1 MAENKG
7 NFESSNKTQID
18 RPQTLAQ
25 KIIANASGKKYV
37 TPGEIVTCQLDLVL
51 MHDSSGPRRVK
62 SRLEELGATI
72 FDPQKVVLVSDHF
85 VPATD
90 PESAEILALTR
101 RWADENQIA
110 HFYDMQG
117 ICHVM
122 LPQQG
127 HLKPGMFLV
136 GGDSHSP
143 TGGAF
148 GTFMVG
154 IGATEMTGVLA
165 TGEIWIK
172 VPETIRVNWDGELPK
187 GCSAKDIMLFLCKKL
202 GMNNN
207 YKVIEY
213 AGSTIA
219 NMSMYERMVLC
230 NMSAELGAKTGII
243 AADEKTLTWIKDT
256 GQDVAKDALNWQ
268 SDEDANYA
276 RVYHFDANE
285 LIPQVAAPHSPE
297 NTHPANSFE
306 QVTIHQAYI
315 GACTGAKLS
324 DLHMAA
330 EILKGKKV
338 APGTRLLIAPASAKT
353 TEWAAKDGTLSILT
367 EAGAIILP
375 TGCGACAGMG
385 AGAIANGENCISST
399 SRNFKGRM
407 GSPDSNVYL
416 GSPYTVAA
424 SAIAGVIADPRD
436 YL

>member
-1 MAENKG
+1 MTE
-7 NFESSNKTQID
+7 TLY

-25 KIIANASGKKYV
+25 KIIARASQKDYV
-37 TPGEIVTCQLDLVL
+37 SPGELVTCQVDLVL

-62 SRLEELGATI
+62 SRLEELGAKV
-72 FDPQKVVLVSDHF
+72 FDPSKVVLVSDHF

-101 RWADENQIA
+101 RWANEQQIG

-127 HLKPGMFLV
+127 HLQPGMFLV

-172 VPETIRVNWDGELPK
+172 VPETVRINWSGQLQP
-187 GCSAKDIMLFLCKKL
+187 GCSAKDIMLFLCARL

-207 YKVIEY
+207 YKVMEFGGETV
-213 AGSTIA
+213 AA
-219 NMSMYERMVLC
+219 MSMYERMVLC
-230 NMSAELGAKTGII
+230 NMSAELGGKTGII
-243 AADEKTLTWIKDT
+243 EADDTTLNWIRNTGKTPSD
-256 GQDVAKDALNWQ
+256 DALQWRTDSHAQ
-268 SDEDANYA
+268 
-276 RVYHFDANE
+276 YHSVHHFNASE
-285 LIPQVAAPHSPE
+285 LAPQIAAPHSPE
-297 NTHPANSFE
+297 NTKA
-306 QVTIHQAYI
+306 VTEYEKVPIHQAYI

-330 EILKGKKV
+330 SILKGRKV
-338 APGTRLLIAPASAKT
+338 ATGTRLLIAPASLKT
-353 TEWAAKDGTLSILT
+353 TEAAAKDGTLATLT
-367 EAGAIILP
+367 EAGAILLP

-385 AGAIANGENCISST
+385 AGAIANGENCLSST

-407 GSPDSNVYL
+407 GSPNSNVYL
-416 GSPYTVAA
+416 GSPYSVAA
-424 SAIAGVIADPRD
+424 AAVTGVITDPRE
-436 YL
+436 LLAETVL

>member
-1 MAENKG
+1 MLP
-7 NFESSNKTQID
+7 STPS
-18 RPQTLAQ
+18 PQTLSQ
-25 KIIANASGKKYV
+25 KIIARASGNEYV
-37 TPGEIVTCQLDLVL
+37 SPGEIVTCQLDMVL
-51 MHDSSGPRRVK
+51 MHDSSGPRRIK
-62 SRLEELGATI
+62 SRLEALGAKVW
-72 FDPQKVVLVSDHF
+72 DPSKVVLVSDHF

-101 RWADENQIA
+101 QWAQDQHIG

-172 VPETIRVNWDGELPK
+172 VPETIRIDWDGVLPD
-187 GCSAKDIMLFLCKKL
+187 GCSAKDIMLFLCAKL

-207 YKVIEY
+207 YKVMEFG
-213 AGSTIA
+213 GSTIRA
-219 NMSMYERMVLC
+219 MSMYERMVMC
-230 NMSAELGAKTGII
+230 NMSAELGGKTGII
-243 AADEKTLTWIKDT
+243 EADTTTTQWITDT
-256 GQDVAKDALNWQ
+256 GASVDNSLLNWT
-268 SDEDANYA
+268 SDTNCHYEA
-276 RVYHFDANE
+276 RYRFDASV
-285 LIPQVAAPHSPE
+285 LVPQVAAPHSPE
-297 NTHPANSFE
+297 NTHPVDTFAHIP
-306 QVTIHQAYI
+306 VHQAYI

-330 EILKGKKV
+330 RVLKGRTVSK
-338 APGTRLLIAPASAKT
+338 GTRLLIAPASVKT
-353 TEWAAKDGTLSILT
+353 TNAATKDGTLEILT
-367 EAGAIILP
+367 DAGAIILP

-407 GSPDSNVYL
+407 GSPDSSVYL

-424 SAIAGVIADPRD
+424 SAVMGKIADPRP
-436 YL
+436 LLTPGTQEI